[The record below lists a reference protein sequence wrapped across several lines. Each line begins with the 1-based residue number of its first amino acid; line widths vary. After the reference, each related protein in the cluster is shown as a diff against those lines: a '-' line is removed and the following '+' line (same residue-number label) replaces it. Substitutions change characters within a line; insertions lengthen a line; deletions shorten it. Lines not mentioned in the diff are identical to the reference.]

1 MFNVVRPV
9 SSLYDQD
16 TFDKQFLRDLRNAR
30 NGVIIESPF
39 IRSGRID
46 QLLPTLIKLRQRGV
60 RILINTRDPREHDM
74 EYAAQAENAVAA
86 LQELGITMLFTVKH
100 HRKIVVI
107 DEEVFYEGSL
117 NVLSFYD
124 SCEIMRRTVSV
135 SEAKILIKFI
145 GLNRYLMKARKI

>member
-1 MFNVVRPV
+1 M
-9 SSLYDQD
+9 
-16 TFDKQFLRDLRNAR
+16 RDLRNAR

-117 NVLSFYD
+117 TS
-124 SCEIMRRTVSV
+124 
-135 SEAKILIKFI
+135 
-145 GLNRYLMKARKI
+145 YLY

>member
-86 LQELGITMLFTVKH
+86 LQELGITVLFTVKH

>member
-46 QLLPTLIKLRQRGV
+46 QLLPTLIKLRQRGIQ
-60 RILINTRDPREHDM
+60 ILINTRNPREHDM

-86 LQELGITMLFTVKH
+86 LQELGITVLFTVKH